1 MAPRVKDSKRV
12 EAGRKAAVTR
22 SARAR
27 GVDPAR
33 AWAARKGWETRRNRA
48 EYAARLHGQKA
59 REKTERALTPA
70 QRGARTREANRIKRE
85 THERA
90 EPLARGKTLTGLA
103 MLDDEYDE
111 YPEPDDID
119 YEAEGHQE
127 TTGKR
132 ARGR

>member
-1 MAPRVKDSKRV
+1 MAPRVKDAKRV

-33 AWAARKGWETRRNRA
+33 AWAARKGWETRRNKA

-70 QRGARTREANRIKRE
+70 QKAKRTRDANRIARE
-85 THERA
+85 TNERP
-90 EPLARGKTLTGLA
+90 EPLARGRTIRN
-103 MLDDEYDE
+103 LDQLDEDYGE
-111 YPEPDDID
+111 YPEDSDID

-132 ARGR
+132 AK